1 MKTLNMALKS
11 LYSHRKIHLLS
22 SEVKKVEYK
31 IRYTDNLSQISKT
44 VSTFYKDKKKCYV
57 TW

>member
-1 MKTLNMALKS
+1 MKTLNMVLKS
-11 LYSHRKIHLLS
+11 LYSHRKTHLLS

-31 IRYTDNLSQISKT
+31 IRYTDKLSQISKT
-44 VSTFYKDKKKCYV
+44 VSTFYKDKEKCYV